1 LETNLCPRL
10 QAGVVNRPPAGKQSL
25 VGGLFHC
32 SNVPLFATARFALA
46 TILVISPDRRAC
58 DAAKGALA
66 AQGHLVTD
74 AASGDEGLRA
84 LHTLRADLVA
94 LDLAAP
100 GLPADEFC
108 RWLRADPDR
117 AGVPVLFLGPRAA
130 LQVEGAL
137 PPALRPGVDAYLGRP
152 LDAEGLAEAVA
163 ALLGATEGAAAA
175 PARPLRVGP
184 LSLDPVSRFLRWG
197 RLPPAQSG
205 KAGGGQRHAGRQVR
219 LTPIEYR
226 LLRELMEK
234 RGLVLPTEELL
245 VRVWGFHPGT
255 GGAEVLRA
263 HVRNLRRKLLRLPG
277 GAELLVTV
285 PRIGYRLTAKEP
297 P

>member
-1 LETNLCPRL
+1 
-10 QAGVVNRPPAGKQSL
+10 
-25 VGGLFHC
+25 
-32 SNVPLFATARFALA
+32 LA
-46 TILVISPDRRAC
+46 TILVISPDRRAR
-58 DAAKGALA
+58 DVVRGALT
-66 AQGHLVTD
+66 AQGYVVTD

-84 LHTLRADLVA
+84 LHALRADLVA

-100 GLPADEFC
+100 GLPAEEFC

-117 AGVPVLFLGPRAA
+117 AAVPVLFLGPRAA

-163 ALLGATEGAAAA
+163 ALLRATEGSATA
-175 PARPLRVGP
+175 PPRPLRMGP
-184 LSLDPVSRFLRWG
+184 LALDPVSRFLRWG
-197 RLPPAQSG
+197 RRAAAQSG
-205 KAGGGQRHAGRQVR
+205 TAGGGQRHAGRQVR

-234 RGLVLPTEELL
+234 PGLVLSTEELL

-255 GGAEVLRA
+255 GGSEVLRA
-263 HVRNLRRKLLRLPG
+263 HVRNLRRKLRRLPG

-285 PRIGYRLTAKEP
+285 PRMGYRLSVRESQ
-297 P
+297 

>member
-1 LETNLCPRL
+1 M
-10 QAGVVNRPPAGKQSL
+10 
-25 VGGLFHC
+25 
-32 SNVPLFATARFALA
+32 A
-46 TILVISPDRRAC
+46 TILVISSDRRAC
-58 DAAKGALA
+58 DVVRGALTG
-66 AQGHLVTD
+66 QGHVITA

-84 LHTLRADLVA
+84 LNTLRADLVA

-108 RWLRADPDR
+108 RWLRADPER

-152 LDAEGLAEAVA
+152 LDADGLAEAVGR
-163 ALLGATEGAAAA
+163 ALSTAGGVRSEPRL
-175 PARPLRVGP
+175 LRMGP
-184 LSLDPVSRFLRWG
+184 LSLDPVSRFIRWG
-197 RLPPAQSG
+197 SQPTPAKGG
-205 KAGGGQRHAGRQVR
+205 KAGTASGGRRRQVR

-234 RGLVLPTEELL
+234 PGLVLSTEELL
-245 VRVWGFHPGT
+245 VRVWGFQPGT
-255 GGAEVLRA
+255 GGGEVVRA
-263 HVRNLRRKLLRLPG
+263 HVRNLRRKLRRLHG

-285 PRIGYRLTAKEP
+285 PRIGYRLAVRDSP
-297 P
+297 